1 MDTFLNYPHLTYNQI
16 DLNIIEKYNLKKLS
30 FTNNSFNIM
39 KTNYKKIIKINVLK
53 KIKSNIDVIKLIC
66 LFLSYLLI
74 HLNLFKKK
82 TNFKK

>member
-1 MDTFLNYPHLTYNQI
+1 MKNTLFQKFYFLDTFLNYPHLTYNQI

-53 KIKSNIDVIKLIC
+53 KIKSNIDVIKLI
-66 LFLSYLLI
+66 L
-74 HLNLFKKK
+74 
-82 TNFKK
+82 